1 MILGIKKYA
10 EKLLLPLARK
20 ITKVPANLI
29 TLIGLIFAFISFFA
43 LIYNYLILAIIFL
56 IFTEIFDQLDG
67 TVAKLQGP
75 TKFGG
80 FLDSFLDR
88 LGDFLIFL
96 GIFLGGYITL
106 NLFLISFIC
115 AFLTSYSRAKI
126 ESLGDFSLYNVGII
140 ERTDRIPILII
151 GSIFQIWFLNALY
164 WTIIVL
170 TVGSIITIIQRIY
183 FAYSKLANKE
193 KE

>member
-1 MILGIKKYA
+1 MILGTKKYA

-29 TLIGLIFAFISFFA
+29 TLIGLIFAFVSFLA
-43 LIYNYLILAIIFL
+43 LIYNYLILAIFFL
-56 IFTEIFDQLDG
+56 IFTEVFDQLDG
-67 TVAKLQGP
+67 TVAKLQGQ
-75 TKFGG
+75 TKFGA

-164 WTIIVL
+164 WVIIVL
-170 TVGSIITIIQRIY
+170 TIGAIITIIQRIY

-193 KE
+193 KQ